1 MGIKKN
7 ETRGLG
13 KIKLNTNGNSRRSV
27 GSSSLPKQIFDA
39 WKSVHD
45 GLPEVN
51 VNDSPPTVD
60 LTTDK
65 INKTIRL
72 GSISPLTS
80 SSPPQTPPPPMNN
93 TTDNLEKS
101 NRVRRKLEPSE
112 DDLEKE
118 EICASK
124 TMYITP
130 RAALNDKSEWKFI
143 VNLGERDTR
152 LKQIIKVE
160 VCL

>member
-1 MGIKKN
+1 M
-7 ETRGLG
+7 R
-13 KIKLNTNGNSRRSV
+13 IKLNSNGNSRRSV

-51 VNDSPPTVD
+51 VNDSPSIVD
-60 LTTDK
+60 LKTG
-65 INKTIRL
+65 NKTEKTVRL
-72 GSISPLTS
+72 GSS
-80 SSPPQTPPPPMNN
+80 SSPSTSTSPSTISKGLNNNN
-93 TTDNLEKS
+93 TAVNVEKTY
-101 NRVRRKLEPSE
+101 RVRRKLEPSE
-112 DDLEKE
+112 DNLEKE

-130 RAALNDKSEWKFI
+130 RAALNDRSEWKFI
-143 VNLGERDTR
+143 VNLGEQDTR